1 LMDSVVGLRVS
12 IGRIFDEAFSMMKMM
27 EVNQS
32 LRRPGI

>member
-1 LMDSVVGLRVS
+1 MDSVVGLRVS
-12 IGRIFDEAFSMMKMM
+12 IGRIFDEAFPMMKMM